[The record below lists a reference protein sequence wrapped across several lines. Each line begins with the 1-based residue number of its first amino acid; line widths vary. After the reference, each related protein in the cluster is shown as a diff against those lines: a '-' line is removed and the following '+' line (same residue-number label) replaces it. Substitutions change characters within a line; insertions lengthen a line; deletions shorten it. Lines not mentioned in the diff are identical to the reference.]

1 MHDQA
6 EILTIMQEW
15 CCNFKAYAKFHL
27 FFCCICALASLLCG
41 LAVLTRQGDGESL
54 VTCIFA
60 LIGSFIF
67 FTLYKNKRHNI
78 KQVRFTPEAVYIE
91 GLKLDMSYLKSVE
104 YITTLRNIHKDVIAI
119 ELSMTFFPNRLCH
132 DHVHFYMEFGKNILF
147 SNTDN
152 YDYQTRFIN
161 VLQLLA
167 KDRREQLK
175 KQPNKDAI
183 SKTLVSGQQA

>member
-1 MHDQA
+1 MHEQA
-6 EILTIMQEW
+6 EILTIMQGW
-15 CCNFKAYAKFHL
+15 RCNSKAYGKFHL

-41 LAVLTRQGDGESL
+41 LAVLTRQGDSESL
-54 VTCIFA
+54 VTCVFA

-119 ELSMTFFPNRLCH
+119 ELSMTFFLIGY
-132 DHVHFYMEFGKNILF
+132 VMITSIFIWSSEKIFFLV
-147 SNTDN
+147 
-152 YDYQTRFIN
+152 TRIITTTEH
-161 VLQLLA
+161 A
-167 KDRREQLK
+167 
-175 KQPNKDAI
+175 
-183 SKTLVSGQQA
+183 SSMCCSS